1 MPKMSAGI
9 LLYRRSGD
17 DVEVLLVH
25 PGGPFWA
32 KKDLGAWSIPKGEYD
47 QGDDP
52 LETALRELEEE
63 TGHRLG
69 DQDLLELGTIRQRS
83 GKVLSAWA
91 APGDL
96 DAETITS
103 NTFTIEWPPR
113 SGSQREFPEVD
124 RAEWFDVPTAR
135 EKVLAAH
142 ADDPDQCEQDGAREV
157 ALRLADL
164 LAAGGDHVEAAQRA
178 ELELQAL
185 AGLPAGAYRPPA
197 AAAML
202 EVLRE
207 VCDRLVADAERR
219 LRQRGR

>member
-32 KKDLGAWSIPKGEYD
+32 KKD

-113 SGSQREFPEVD
+113 SATRSR
-124 RAEWFDVPTAR
+124 RS
-135 EKVLAAH
+135 
-142 ADDPDQCEQDGAREV
+142 
-157 ALRLADL
+157 
-164 LAAGGDHVEAAQRA
+164 AAGRQR
-178 ELELQAL
+178 LRTRWR
-185 AGLPAGAYRPPA
+185 PPPA
-197 AAAML
+197 ARSKRPASKPAHC
-202 EVLRE
+202 RA
-207 VCDRLVADAERR
+207 RP
-219 LRQRGR
+219 G

>member
-113 SGSQREFPEVD
+113 SGRQREGPRGPGRAD
-124 RAEWFDVPTAR
+124 RP
-135 EKVLAAH
+135 
-142 ADDPDQCEQDGAREV
+142 
-157 ALRLADL
+157 
-164 LAAGGDHVEAAQRA
+164 AAQRA
-178 ELELQAL
+178 GRALRRRRRPWWMARPASSQATPATIPVRPPWSATRSRRSA
-185 AGLPAGAYRPPA
+185 AGRQRLRTRWRPPPA
-197 AAAML
+197 ARSKRPASKPAHC
-202 EVLRE
+202 RA
-207 VCDRLVADAERR
+207 RP
-219 LRQRGR
+219 G